1 MTHAGRNAM
10 KTQQGERPDSI
21 SVLRA
26 RDNRVIEVETI
37 ARSDDE
43 WKELLS
49 PGRYEVTRKRGTER
63 PFSGEHNFNH
73 RDGVYSCA
81 CCGNDLFSSE
91 DKFDSGTGWPSFTR
105 PVSEMNVHTEPD
117 LSYYMERTEVR
128 CARCGAHLGHVFDD
142 GPGPTGRRYC
152 MNSLSLAFRDGNDRG
167 AE

>member
-1 MTHAGRNAM
+1 M

-81 CCGNDLFSSE
+81 CCGNDLFSSD
-91 DKFDSGTGWPSFTR
+91 DKFDSGTGWPSFTG

-117 LSYYMERTEVR
+117 LSFNMERIEVQ

-142 GPGPTGRRYC
+142 GPGSTGTRYC
-152 MNSLSLAFRDGNDRG
+152 MNSLSLAFTDGNTG
-167 AE
+167 NEK